1 MPEGTSSRLDV
12 SDLGEDYGWES
23 AFKVSESVDVYT
35 KDGVTIEVTH
45 SDKDLIVAAVRRG
58 PGDEVEGMTEP
69 NTERLLYW
77 LSDGRTGAAPRERWL
92 RIREGVNGQVEV
104 PGGGQ
109 VEVPAPCGVC

>member
-1 MPEGTSSRLDV
+1 M
-12 SDLGEDYGWES
+12 
-23 AFKVSESVDVYT
+23 DVYT

-92 RIREGVNGQVEV
+92 RIREGRGHSASKRDWTIDGFVDFAADPVDRAFVTRIFDLFEHNLAQPSVLRRKLV
-104 PGGGQ
+104 D
-109 VEVPAPCGVC
+109 